1 MDGKLIDFG
10 KQKEVPVR
18 DLIHEYL
25 DFIDDVVDELDS
37 REELNYLRQILET
50 GSGADRQLRVFQET
64 GDLKNRIYDC
74 RDGGRP
80 HRIRGFRQESRVIN
94 LPVTQTNH
102 QLSTLT
108 FDPELTPGARNAV
121 NVCLRIQPNE
131 KVTIITDDATK
142 EIAASIVRELEQL
155 GSTYRAWVLE
165 DLAPRPL
172 RDLPQE
178 IADNLETSE
187 VSIFAVQ
194 AQANELRSRMQ
205 MTDIVNRRH
214 IRHAHMVNI
223 NRQIML
229 EGMRADFLKV
239 DRISQKVAEMVRRAS
254 LIRAKTAAGTD
265 LTAELNPSYRWI
277 KTSGIISP
285 EKWGNLP
292 GGEVFTTPGEVNGT
306 FVIDGV
312 VGDWLCA
319 KFGDLAPKPLTI
331 RIKNNRLTEAH
342 SANHDLEDDFW
353 RYTHTDENSDRV
365 GEFAIGTN
373 IELKD
378 VIGQI
383 LQDEKYPGVHIAF
396 GNPYGAHTGAQ
407 WYSSTHID
415 VVGRK
420 FDIWVDDEQ
429 IMKHGKFLI
438 EP

>member
-1 MDGKLIDFG
+1 MS
-10 KQKEVPVR
+10 VPVS
-18 DLIHEYL
+18 E
-25 DFIDDVVDELDS
+25 
-37 REELNYLRQILET
+37 
-50 GSGADRQLRVFQET
+50 A
-64 GDLKNRIYDC
+64 NRKFNTI
-74 RDGGRP
+74 P
-80 HRIRGFRQESRVIN
+80 
-94 LPVTQTNH
+94 
-102 QLSTLT
+102 

-121 NVCLRIQPNE
+121 NVCLQVQAGE
-131 KVTIITDDATK
+131 KVAVITDEATI
-142 EIAASIVRELEQL
+142 EIAASIVRELEAV
-155 GSTYRAWVLE
+155 GAPYHAWVLE

-172 RDLPQE
+172 GDLPRE
-178 IADNLETSE
+178 IIEDLESSQ

-205 MTDIVNRRH
+205 MTDVVNRRR
-214 IRHAHMVNI
+214 IRHAHMVNV

-239 DRISQKVAEMVRRAS
+239 DRISVKVVELVRQAKQV
-254 LIRAKTAAGTD
+254 RAKTPAGTD
-265 LTAELNPSYRWI
+265 LVADLNPNYRWV

-285 EKWGNLP
+285 DKWGNLP

-319 KFGDLAPKPLTI
+319 KFGSLREHPLTI
-331 RIKNNRLTEAH
+331 RVKGNRVVEAH
-342 SANHDLEDDFW
+342 SANHDLESDFW
-353 RYTHTDENSDRV
+353 SYTHTDENSDRV

-396 GNPYGAHTGAQ
+396 GNPYGAHTGAE

-429 IMKHGKFLI
+429 IMRDGKFLL
-438 EP
+438 EA

>member
-1 MDGKLIDFG
+1 MS
-10 KQKEVPVR
+10 VPV
-18 DLIHEYL
+18 
-25 DFIDDVVDELDS
+25 S
-37 REELNYLRQILET
+37 T
-50 GSGADRQLRVFQET
+50 A
-64 GDLKNRIYDC
+64 NRNFNTI
-74 RDGGRP
+74 P
-80 HRIRGFRQESRVIN
+80 
-94 LPVTQTNH
+94 
-102 QLSTLT
+102 

-121 NVCLRIQPNE
+121 KVCLRVQPGE
-131 KVTIITDDATK
+131 KVTVITDEATK
-142 EIAASIVRELEQL
+142 EIAVSMVRELEAV
-155 GSTYRAWVLE
+155 GAPYHAWVLE

-172 RDLPQE
+172 GDLPRE
-178 IADNLETSE
+178 IVEDLETSQ
-187 VSIFAVQ
+187 VSIFSVQ
-194 AQANELRSRMQ
+194 AQANELHSRMQ
-205 MTDIVNRRH
+205 MTDVVNRRK

-239 DRISQKVAEMVRRAS
+239 DRISVKVVEKVRRAKQV
-254 LIRAKTAAGTD
+254 RAKTAAGTD
-265 LTAELNPSYRWI
+265 LVADLNPNYRWV

-285 EKWGNLP
+285 DKWGNLP

-319 KFGDLAPKPLTI
+319 KFGSLRENPLTI
-331 RIKNNRLTEAH
+331 RVKGNRVVEAH
-342 SANHDLEDDFW
+342 SANHDLESDFW
-353 RYTHTDENSDRV
+353 SYTHTDENSDRV

-396 GNPYGAHTGAQ
+396 GNPYGAHTGAE

-420 FDIWVDDEQ
+420 FDIWVDSEQ
-429 IMKHGKFLI
+429 IMRDGKFLL
-438 EP
+438 EA

>member
-1 MDGKLIDFG
+1 MS
-10 KQKEVPVR
+10 VPVSTVNR
-18 DLIHEYL
+18 DFNTI
-25 DFIDDVVDELDS
+25 
-37 REELNYLRQILET
+37 
-50 GSGADRQLRVFQET
+50 
-64 GDLKNRIYDC
+64 
-74 RDGGRP
+74 P
-80 HRIRGFRQESRVIN
+80 
-94 LPVTQTNH
+94 
-102 QLSTLT
+102 

-121 NVCLRIQPNE
+121 KVCLRVQPGE
-131 KVTIITDDATK
+131 KVTVITDEATK
-142 EIAASIVRELEQL
+142 EIAASMVRELEAV
-155 GSTYRAWVLE
+155 GAPYHAWVLE
-165 DLAPRPL
+165 DLASRPL
-172 RDLPQE
+172 GDLPRE
-178 IADNLETSE
+178 IVEDLETSQ

-205 MTDIVNRRH
+205 MTDVVNRRK

-239 DRISQKVAEMVRRAS
+239 DRISVKVVEKVRRAKQV
-254 LIRAKTAAGTD
+254 RAKTAAGTD
-265 LTAELNPSYRWI
+265 LVANLNPNYRWV

-285 EKWGNLP
+285 DKWGNLP

-319 KFGDLAPKPLTI
+319 KFGSLRENPLTI
-331 RIKNNRLTEAH
+331 RVKGNRVVEAH
-342 SANHDLEDDFW
+342 STNHALESDFW
-353 RYTHTDENSDRV
+353 SYTHTDENSDRV

-373 IELKD
+373 IELRD

-396 GNPYGAHTGAQ
+396 GNPYGAHTGAE

-420 FDIWVDDEQ
+420 FDIWVDSEQ
-429 IMKHGKFLI
+429 IMRDGKFLL
-438 EP
+438 EA